1 MEESQRKLQVA
12 MDTLN
17 FFKQVFQDRRENLHT
32 YFKENQEVQEWD
44 FQSALVFVRLDG
56 FLGRLVMV
64 QVGAAGVSNEGDEWG
79 RPGGGQTLN
88 QEMSLGRGFLL
99 NATIKVKS
107 VCDLVEE
114 ERGAPYPRGALRK
127 WGAHKE
133 INFETP
139 VGLSTERSRGGH
151 GDRENGIIKK
161 ARSRILQETPLQSFA
176 RSWGVQRVDL

>member
-32 YFKENQEVQEWD
+32 YFKENQKVQEWD

-127 WGAHKE
+127 WGAHEE

-139 VGLSTERSRGGH
+139 VGLLHRKERGRAW
-151 GDRENGIIKK
+151 R
-161 ARSRILQETPLQSFA
+161 
-176 RSWGVQRVDL
+176 QRKLNN